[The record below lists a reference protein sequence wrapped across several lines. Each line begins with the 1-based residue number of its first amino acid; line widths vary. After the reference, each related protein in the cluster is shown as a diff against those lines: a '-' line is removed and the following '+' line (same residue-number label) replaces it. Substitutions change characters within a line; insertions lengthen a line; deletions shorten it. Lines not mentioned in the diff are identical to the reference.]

1 MGRRRKGR
9 CVCLCAAVLCSAA
22 ASGEDEEGEE
32 DGGVLC
38 TGAGGPLGMGD
49 EGMYVRQVRCFVLV
63 VAGLWAPRPWGWRLS
78 AGADP
83 PGCENVSN

>member
-1 MGRRRKGR
+1 M
-9 CVCLCAAVLCSAA
+9 LLCSALRLHL
-22 ASGEDEEGEE
+22 GRMRRGEE

-63 VAGLWAPRPWGWRLS
+63 VAGLWAPRPWGWMLS

>member
-1 MGRRRKGR
+1 M
-9 CVCLCAAVLCSAA
+9 
-22 ASGEDEEGEE
+22 
-32 DGGVLC
+32 LC

-63 VAGLWAPRPWGWRLS
+63 VAGLWAPRPWGWMLS